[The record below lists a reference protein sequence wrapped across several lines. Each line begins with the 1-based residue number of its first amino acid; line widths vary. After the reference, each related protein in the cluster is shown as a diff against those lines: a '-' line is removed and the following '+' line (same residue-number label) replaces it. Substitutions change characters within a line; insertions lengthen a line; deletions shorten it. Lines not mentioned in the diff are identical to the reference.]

1 MNPRAVIVALALAVS
16 SASGFVS
23 SEADSAV
30 EHVASVPAAEAFEG
44 RELVE
49 GCPEGKAGKE
59 CRKEAKKKRKD
70 SCKRNCPEGK
80 AGKECRKNCGELD
93 LGIMPPPPSCE
104 EAGSI
109 IADLSKT
116 LCGRFGGDAGEV
128 EELREKVKALEEELE
143 DVEHDLEMAE
153 RRIRNLDDHLGYCKE
168 DLEYAW
174 EQWAECWDEHDDD
187 WHGEY
192 YYGDYHYDDGHDDW
206 HGDDWHGDDDDD
218 WFSYSYEYHFKED
231 TRVSKPEKHHGPG
244 HAGGGPP
251 HLGGGAGVFGGKGK
265 GKGKG
270 GRGGKGPKAG
280 GEAALQISD

>member
-23 SEADSAV
+23 SEADSA
-30 EHVASVPAAEAFEG
+30 G
-44 RELVE
+44 ELVE

-143 DVEHDLEMAE
+143 DVEHDLE
-153 RRIRNLDDHLGYCKE
+153 
-168 DLEYAW
+168 YAW

-231 TRVSKPEKHHGPG
+231 TRVSKPEKHH
-244 HAGGGPP
+244 
-251 HLGGGAGVFGGKGK
+251 
-265 GKGKG
+265 
-270 GRGGKGPKAG
+270 
-280 GEAALQISD
+280 

>member
-16 SASGFVS
+16 STSGFVS

-30 EHVASVPAAEAFEG
+30 DHVASVPAAEAFEG

-49 GCPEGKAGKE
+49 GCPQGKAGKK
-59 CRKEAKKKRKD
+59 CRKEEEKKRKD
-70 SCKRNCPEGK
+70 SCKRNCPKGK
-80 AGKECRKNCGELD
+80 AGKECKKNCGELD
-93 LGIMPPPPSCE
+93 LGVMPPPPSCE

-128 EELREKVKALEEELE
+128 EELREKVKALEEHLE

-187 WHGEY
+187 WHG
-192 YYGDYHYDDGHDDW
+192 
-206 HGDDWHGDDDDD
+206 DDDDD

-231 TRVSKPEKHHGPG
+231 TRVSKPEQHHGPG

-251 HLGGGAGVFGGKGK
+251 HLGGGAGAFGGKGRGGGKGK

-270 GRGGKGPKAG
+270 GAKGKGGKGKGGRGGKGG
-280 GEAALQISD
+280 GRGGGGKGRGKGRGSSWY